1 MSGDRLSPPPPVVS
15 RPTTPQDR
23 AVVTDRKQRNA
34 RGLSYVEWCTA
45 AHVRPAIAYG
55 EATEEMWRARWT
67 AGEDP
72 TAYVTPD
79 SMTEID
85 RALGRVAA
93 GIVWA
98 SVPAVLVP
106 EARRA
111 AFKQAKEAIERS
123 AQQSQEGPQAE
134 AEKSGGPISS
144 TPATPGRNRWKRE
157 PGSSCPACDGSGTL
171 FDPIDFRVE
180 RCDECERYASQE
192 DAFDAVEEHFTRYC
206 RAPFEGAILAV
217 HCTLPPGPHPDGLH
231 ACLHPDG
238 TAIVRWPAPADGPPM
253 NTWDGEIAPEH
264 LSPEAHRKAKALV
277 DLIQSGKS
285 DDARVLFERYVADRD
300 HSLCRDEGPCSYE
313 VFVALCRVEAACLG
327 VALPRPERKETP

>member
-15 RPTTPQDR
+15 RPTTPQ
-23 AVVTDRKQRNA
+23 
-34 RGLSYVEWCTA
+34 
-45 AHVRPAIAYG
+45 
-55 EATEEMWRARWT
+55 EEMWRARWT

-72 TAYVTPD
+72 TAYVGTSTADTDAQTIPTPD

-93 GIVWA
+93 
-98 SVPAVLVP
+98 

-313 VFVALCRVEAACLG
+313 VFIALCRVEAACLG